1 VSSAF
6 ADAVLATACLA
17 EALRDGLQAVRRTDR
32 QRISCQDGRFLTGSV
47 DVDQATLAN
56 HPQNNRWDY
65 GIGVRNDDERVV
77 WVEIHPASSQ
87 HVLEVI
93 AKLHWLRG
101 WLKSEAP
108 LLRQF
113 PSRFVWV
120 ASGKVAL
127 TPNSPQRRRV
137 AQEGIYFAGE
147 RVQVDTL

>member
-32 QRISCQDGRFLTGSV
+32 HRITCREGRLLTGSV
-47 DVDQATLAN
+47 DVDQATLTF
-56 HPQNNRWDY
+56 HPQDNRWDY
-65 GIGVRNDDERVV
+65 SIGIKNDDERVV

-87 HVLEVI
+87 HVQEVI
-93 AKLHWLRG
+93 DKLHWLRR

-113 PSRFVWV
+113 PPRFVWV

-137 AQEGIYFAGE
+137 AQEGLYFAGE
-147 RVQVDTL
+147 RVQVDRI